1 MDKQYALEQVQR
13 RLDQLHMMYGNR
25 CDCRNDDGMPLSYSG
40 AAFARSKI
48 TQDINLCMLVKEL
61 LEQSRAVFL
70 SKEAVKGLDRLIE
83 PQRRK

>member
-1 MDKQYALEQVQR
+1 
-13 RLDQLHMMYGNR
+13 
-25 CDCRNDDGMPLSYSG
+25 
-40 AAFARSKI
+40 
-48 TQDINLCMLVKEL
+48 MLVKEL